1 MSPPAADPLRD
12 PKPLIE
18 RVYAYVAYHVG
29 GGAEAEDIVSDVF
42 ERAVRYR
49 SSYDSRRGDPL
60 SWLVG
65 IARRC
70 VNDALRARRNALPHV
85 DEEPTDANNLESS
98 TIDRLVLV
106 DAIASLDTRDRE
118 LIALRYGAGMSTRQM
133 EALLSM
139 RRNAIDVALHR
150 ARAKLKAHLDAA
162 DQS

>member
-1 MSPPAADPLRD
+1 LSPQTADPLRD

-70 VNDALRARRNALPHV
+70 VNDAQRARRNTLPRV

-139 RRNAIDVALHR
+139 RRNTIDVALHR
-150 ARAKLKAHLDAA
+150 ARAKLKEHLDAA